1 MRFIGITGGVGA
13 GKSKVLKLLEK
24 LCNCRIME
32 ADRIAEKMTLP
43 GGLAYDKLI
52 STFENDDIWMLQ
64 DGEKVLDRPKTAQVI
79 FSNEEKRKQFNRIV
93 HPAVK
98 SYILR
103 ESEIERIMDAHDFLI
118 LEAALLIEEGYDR
131 VCEELWYI
139 YTPEEVRRA
148 RLRESRGYSDEKI
161 DSIFASQLSEER
173 FREACVRVIDNT
185 GSEDALEETL
195 KSILAQYICEY

>member
-1 MRFIGITGGVGA
+1 MKFIGITGGVGA

-52 STFENDDIWMLQ
+52 NTFENDDIWKLE
-64 DGEKVLDRPKTAQVI
+64 DGKKILDRPKTAQVI
-79 FSNEEKRKQFNRIV
+79 FSNEEKRKQFNKIV

-98 SYILR
+98 AYILR

-139 YTPEEVRRA
+139 YTPEAVRRE
-148 RLRESRGYSDEKI
+148 RLKETRGYSDDKI
-161 DSIFASQLSEER
+161 DAILASQLSEER
-173 FREACVRVIDNT
+173 FREVCVRTIDNS
-185 GSEDALEETL
+185 GSEDELERVLEDIISQFVT
-195 KSILAQYICEY
+195 EY